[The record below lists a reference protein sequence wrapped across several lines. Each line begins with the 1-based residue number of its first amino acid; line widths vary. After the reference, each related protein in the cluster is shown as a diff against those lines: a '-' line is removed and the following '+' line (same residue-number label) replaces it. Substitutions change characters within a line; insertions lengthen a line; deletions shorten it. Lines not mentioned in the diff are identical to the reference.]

1 MSCFN
6 NAEILIYF
14 NPSGNIKVAC
24 FQHHTFKTGYEMKL
38 NIEQNLVIS
47 GMDRILS
54 PWVSKEHEVGEANI
68 IIKTFHKFQH
78 VC

>member
-1 MSCFN
+1 
-6 NAEILIYF
+6 
-14 NPSGNIKVAC
+14 
-24 FQHHTFKTGYEMKL
+24 MKL